1 MVTEI
6 DAGVR
11 MKGWSDVKTKGAI
24 LWGLNEKWSVEEI
37 EIGEPVAGEVQIRME
52 AAGMCHSDHHIV
64 TGATPM
70 PSFPVMGGHEGSG
83 VITKLG
89 PEVKGLEVGDHVV
102 LSFIPA
108 CGTCPACSAGH
119 QNLCDLGMGLLS
131 GQAISDG
138 TYRIQA
144 RGENVIPMCLLGTF
158 SPYMVVNQSSVVKID
173 KDIPFEVAALVGCG
187 VPTGW
192 GSATHIADV
201 KPGEDVVIMGV
212 GGVGISA
219 LQGAVASGARYIFA
233 IDPVPWKREQALKFG
248 ATHAFESAAAAIQP
262 IIDATYGRMAQKTI
276 ITVGEMKG
284 EYVEEAMILTAK
296 AGRCVV
302 TAMGHLTDMDVKL
315 NLFLMSMLQKDLQG
329 NIFGGGNARQDVP
342 NLLAMYKAG
351 KLNLDDMVT
360 RTYTL
365 EGVNDGYQ
373 DMLDGKN
380 IRGVIRYTE
389 ADW

>member
-1 MVTEI
+1 M
-6 DAGVR
+6 
-11 MKGWSDVKTKGAI
+11 KTKGAV
-24 LWGLNEKWSVEEI
+24 LWGLDEAWSVEEI
-37 EIGEPVAGEVQIRME
+37 ELGDPVPGEVQIRME

-83 VITKLG
+83 VITKVG
-89 PEVKGLEVGDHVV
+89 DGVVGFEVGDHVV

-108 CGTCPACSAGH
+108 CGRCPSCATGH
-119 QNLCDLGMGLLS
+119 SNLCDLGAGLLS

-138 TYRIQA
+138 SYRIQA
-144 RGENVIPMCLLGTF
+144 RGQNVIPMCLLGTF
-158 SPYMVVNQSSVVKID
+158 SPYMTVNQSQVVKID
-173 KDIPFEVAALVGCG
+173 KDVPFELAALVGCG

-201 KPGEDVVIMGV
+201 KPGDSVAVIGV
-212 GGVGISA
+212 GGVGMSA
-219 LQGAVASGARYIFA
+219 LQGAVASGARYVFA
-233 IDPVPWKREQALKFG
+233 IDPVPWKREQAMKFG
-248 ATHAFESAAAAIQP
+248 ATHTYASIEEAIVP
-262 IIDATYGRMAQKTI
+262 IMEVTWGRMCQETS

-284 EYVEEAMILTAK
+284 ELVDPALTLTAK
-296 AGRCVV
+296 GGKCVV
-302 TAMGHLTDMDVKL
+302 TAMGFMSDMDVKL
-315 NLFLMSMLQKDLQG
+315 NSFLFSMLQKDLKG
-329 NIFGGGNARQDVP
+329 NIFGGCNARVDVP
-342 NLLAMYKAG
+342 HLLDLYKSG
-351 KLNLDDMVT
+351 QLNLADMVT

-365 EGVNDGYQ
+365 EQINDGYR

>member
-1 MVTEI
+1 M
-6 DAGVR
+6 
-11 MKGWSDVKTKGAI
+11 KTKGAI

-37 EIGEPVAGEVQIRME
+37 EIGEPVAGEVQIRMA

-276 ITVGEMKG
+276 ITVGEMRG

>member
-1 MVTEI
+1 M
-6 DAGVR
+6 
-11 MKGWSDVKTKGAI
+11 KTKGAI

-70 PSFPVMGGHEGSG
+70 PSFPAMGGHEGSG

>member
-1 MVTEI
+1 
-6 DAGVR
+6 
-11 MKGWSDVKTKGAI
+11 VKTKGAI
-24 LWGLNEKWSVEEI
+24 LWGLGEKWSVEEI
-37 EIGEPVAGEVQIRME
+37 EIGDPVAGEVQIRME

-89 PEVKGLEVGDHVV
+89 PEVSGLEVGDHVV

-158 SPYMVVNQSSVVKID
+158 APYMVVNQSSVVKID

-262 IIDATYGRMAQKTI
+262 IIEVTHGRMAQKTI

>member
-1 MVTEI
+1 M
-6 DAGVR
+6 
-11 MKGWSDVKTKGAI
+11 KTKGAI

-342 NLLAMYKAG
+342 NLLAMYEAG